1 LEYLNTVIVKEVFV
15 SYTLYYFPIRG
26 RGEQVRLFF
35 RAFDIAFEDVHTKR
49 DAFLELKKEG
59 PAALTFGSLPM
70 LQDGSFRLCQSPV
83 ILSYLASK
91 HDAAPSDP
99 QQSAMADA
107 IAWGAE
113 DLRMQYFKLFG
124 DEAETKQAEFVAG
137 SWQQRWLPNLDGL
150 LELNGAPGHFVGDS
164 LSHAD
169 IAVWDVLDAIL
180 INIDAAELDG
190 FSHLTAFY
198 DTFRARPAVAAYI
211 ESGERLS

>member
-1 LEYLNTVIVKEVFV
+1 M

-35 RAFDIAFEDVHTKR
+35 RAFEIAFEDAHTKR
-49 DAFLELKKEG
+49 DAFLALKKEG
-59 PAALTFGSLPM
+59 PAMLAFGSLPM
-70 LQDGSFRLCQSPV
+70 LEDSSFRLCQGPV
-83 ILSYLASK
+83 ILSYLARK
-91 HDAAPSDP
+91 HDAAPTDP
-99 QQSAMADA
+99 QQGAMADS

-113 DLRMQYFKLFG
+113 DLRTQYFKLLG
-124 DEAETKQAEFVAG
+124 DEAETKQAEFIAEN
-137 SWQQRWLPNLDGL
+137 WQQRWLPHLDGL

-180 INIDAAELDG
+180 SNIDAAKLDG
-190 FSHLTAFY
+190 FLHLTAFY